1 MAIVKTMFTGRTLAA
16 QAPELLAYLQ
26 ANASGFFDEIT
37 ADSDGNITCYVGDT
51 PALIIGMD
59 GTTTRRVT
67 LKNGNYIE
75 LTSVTT
81 ANNPRSTL
89 FSYAKRTNSGGN
101 TATTSG
107 LLLVT
112 APAKVSTQNVGPTT
126 IFITKNDTGDTCIYG
141 YMQTTNSSSSTA
153 TYFCAD
159 IDNDT
164 TIFTPLTN
172 TTYENRAQLSRSAAV
187 TSLTPVIFN
196 GGHHAPKGYIAIF
209 NQYALTECDLNIGGR
224 SYISDGVGVLSD

>member
-1 MAIVKTMFTGRTLAA
+1 MAIVKTMFTGQTLAA

-37 ADSDGNITCYVGDT
+37 ANSDGNITCYVGDT

-75 LTSVTT
+75 LTNVTT
-81 ANNPRSTL
+81 ASNPRSAL
-89 FSYAKRTNSGGN
+89 FSYAKRTNSGGD

-112 APAKVSTQNVGPTT
+112 AHAQVSTQDVGATT

-141 YMQTTNSSSSTA
+141 YMQTTNNSTSTA

-164 TIFTPLTN
+164 TIFTPLTT
-172 TTYENRAQLSRSAAV
+172 TTYANRAQLSRPAAV

-196 GGHHAPKGYIAIF
+196 SGHHAPKGYIATF